1 MTSKWPAFGVKY
13 VRNCYSNY
21 LISILKI
28 DFLKANS
35 FWRFLSLG
43 WSWEISRRCSQSGFI
58 PEIVR
63 WNLPVI
69 AFIALSRTIISNGIT
84 SSKFESSKFALLSG
98 LLRFLEHSRIISFCQ
113 LPLAAVKPFCGLT
126 SLRRFLQRPRTK
138 FSMKTALE
146 TVPAYQNIIYI
157 KSVLNKQ
164 LANPAVVAWE

>member
-1 MTSKWPAFGVKY
+1 MILQWY
-13 VRNCYSNY
+13 LNY

-84 SSKFESSKFALLSG
+84 SSKFESSKFSPVTG
-98 LLRFLEHSRIISFCQ
+98 LFRFLEHSRIISFCQ

-138 FSMKTALE
+138 FSMKTALA
-146 TVPAYQNIIYI
+146 TVPAYQNNIFIYTVFY
-157 KSVLNKQ
+157 KL
-164 LANPAVVAWE
+164 LTH